1 VGQRLRLLILRIV
14 GGIATAALSF
24 WITLQFLDSYSRID
38 DLAPS
43 NRMDDKDPLCDQ
55 SGRTYLNP
63 PYLLYSGVGYA
74 YVVELPGAA
83 DISDSNDAPIRSA
96 AILCENGKPL
106 GPAHTSHDEI
116 RRLGNGRFSHWGG
129 RVYFSA
135 SDNSDPNLNTR
146 EYWIVLKR

>member
-1 VGQRLRLLILRIV
+1 MEQCVRLLIFRTV

-24 WITLQFLDSYSRID
+24 WITLQFLEPSSRID
-38 DLAPS
+38 DLAS
-43 NRMDDKDPLCDQ
+43 SSRMDDKDPLCDQ

-74 YVVELPGAA
+74 YVAELPGAA
-83 DISDSNDAPIRSA
+83 GISDSNDAPIRSA
-96 AILCENGKPL
+96 AILCEDGKPL

-116 RRLGNGRFSHWGG
+116 RRLGNGRFSHWGE

-146 EYWIVLKR
+146 AYWVVLKR